1 MISYI
6 QAIILGLLQGFTE
19 LFPVSSLGHS
29 VILPSLLG
37 WNIDQSSDSFLIFI
51 ILTHLATALA
61 LLVFFGGEWIDIIIG
76 FIRSLLRFRIT
87 GDSSAKLAWFIVIGT
102 IPAGLVGLLL
112 EKKIQELFASPVLVS
127 IVLIL
132 NGLMLFAAEFL
143 RRRNRKSTL
152 DLTWSQAFLTG
163 LAQCL
168 ALIPGFSRT
177 GSTLSAGLAEGLSH
191 ESAARF
197 SFLLATPIILAAA
210 LLKLPHAILHPDSA
224 ILLPSLIGAIC
235 SAGAAYFSVRFLSK
249 YFKTKTLTPFGL
261 YCIVFGLLSL
271 AILH

>member
-127 IVLIL
+127 IVL
-132 NGLMLFAAEFL
+132 
-143 RRRNRKSTL
+143 
-152 DLTWSQAFLTG
+152 
-163 LAQCL
+163 
-168 ALIPGFSRT
+168 
-177 GSTLSAGLAEGLSH
+177 
-191 ESAARF
+191 
-197 SFLLATPIILAAA
+197 
-210 LLKLPHAILHPDSA
+210 
-224 ILLPSLIGAIC
+224 
-235 SAGAAYFSVRFLSK
+235 
-249 YFKTKTLTPFGL
+249 
-261 YCIVFGLLSL
+261 
-271 AILH
+271 